1 MQIVSKR
8 LQAEGIL
15 LRAIVE
21 ALDLICGPAEPVTD
35 LSTETTAESKPSE
48 LPQVCSPYA

>member
-8 LQAEGIL
+8 LKAEGIL

-21 ALDLICGPAEPVTD
+21 AFDLICGPAESITD
-35 LSTETTAESKPSE
+35 LSTETTVEAKPAETPAVS
-48 LPQVCSPYA
+48 